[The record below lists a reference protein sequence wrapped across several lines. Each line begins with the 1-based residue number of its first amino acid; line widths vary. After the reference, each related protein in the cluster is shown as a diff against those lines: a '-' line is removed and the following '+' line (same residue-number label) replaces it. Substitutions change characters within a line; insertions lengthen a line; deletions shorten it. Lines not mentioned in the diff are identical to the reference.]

1 MANDNKSANNAEKKE
16 KKGGKGGC
24 LIIILLL
31 IAIILFLLEGL
42 GFGIGDGFLKGK
54 KSGESDNKSKTEATA
69 APTAAE
75 EQKEETKDE
84 DPTKDGVV
92 EITVGQKLFV
102 EGKEI
107 KGTKMFEDYL
117 NKINKDGVK
126 YVLKDN
132 NATEAEYAAAKE
144 ILDKLKLEYTEE

>member
-31 IAIILFLLEGL
+31 IAIILFLLEGF

-54 KSGESDNKSKTEATA
+54 KSGESDNKSKTEATS

-75 EQKEETKDE
+75 EQKEENNNA
-84 DPTKDGVV
+84 DPTEDGVV

-107 KGTKMFEDYL
+107 KGEKMFEDYL
-117 NKINKDGVK
+117 KKINKDGVK
-126 YVLKDN
+126 YVLIDN
-132 NATEAEYAAAKE
+132 NATEAEYSAAKE
-144 ILDKLKLEYTEE
+144 ILDKLKLEYSEK